1 MLIIISLYLKDKLW
15 TYIIMTTT
23 INSIMRKQLEIIEG
37 TASVQQAAKK
47 MKDKNVSSLVV
58 VDESGLPQGLVSERD
73 LVRKVCTTDV
83 SISTVKNKEVMS
95 SPLITISSRS
105 SPSEAA
111 DMMLQHNV
119 KHLLVV
125 VDDDDRD
132 NYGNNNNTRDLN
144 KPVGIITPLDFTRY
158 QEYANDKEKD
168 AIEKILE
175 YYV

>member
-1 MLIIISLYLKDKLW
+1 
-15 TYIIMTTT
+15 MTTT
-23 INSIMRKQLEIIEG
+23 INSIMRKQLETIEG
-37 TASVQQAAKK
+37 TASVQQAARK

-58 VDESGLPQGLVSERD
+58 VDENGKPQGLVSERD

-119 KHLLVV
+119 RHLLVV
-125 VDDDDRD
+125 D
-132 NYGNNNNTRDLN
+132 NDNVN
-144 KPVGIITPLDFTRY
+144 KPIGIITPLDFTRH
-158 QEYANDKEKD
+158 QEYVANEDRE
-168 AIEKILE
+168 AIEKMLE
-175 YYV
+175 YYI

>member
-1 MLIIISLYLKDKLW
+1 VLYTLTMAITIID
-15 TYIIMTTT
+15 
-23 INSIMRKQLEIIEG
+23 IMRKKLETIQG

-47 MKDKNVSSLVV
+47 MTDRNVSSLLI
-58 VDESGLPQGLVSERD
+58 VDEKGTPSGIISERD
-73 LVRKVCTTDV
+73 LVTKVCYNDRNASAVTNQE
-83 SISTVKNKEVMS
+83 IMS
-95 SPLITISSRS
+95 SPLITISPKS

-119 KHLLVV
+119 RHLLVV
-125 VDDDDRD
+125 DRGD
-132 NYGNNNNTRDLN
+132 SSISN

-168 AIEKILE
+168 TIEKILE

>member
-1 MLIIISLYLKDKLW
+1 MTKA
-15 TYIIMTTT
+15 TTT
-23 INSIMRKQLEIIEG
+23 ISDIMRKKLETIEG

-47 MKDKNVSSLVV
+47 LTDRNVSSLLII
-58 VDESGLPQGLVSERD
+58 DEKGNPQGIVSERD
-73 LVRKVCTTDV
+73 LVTKVCYNDR
-83 SISTVKNKEVMS
+83 ISSAITNQEIMS
-95 SPLITISSRS
+95 SPLITISPKS

-119 KHLLVV
+119 RHLLVV
-125 VDDDDRD
+125 DRGD
-132 NYGNNNNTRDLN
+132 SSNLN

-168 AIEKILE
+168 TIEKILE

>member
-1 MLIIISLYLKDKLW
+1 
-15 TYIIMTTT
+15 MTTT
-23 INSIMRKQLEIIEG
+23 INSIMRKQLETIEG

-58 VDESGLPQGLVSERD
+58 VDESGVPQGLVSERD

-95 SPLITISSRS
+95 SPLITVSSRS

-119 KHLLVV
+119 RHLLVV
-125 VDDDDRD
+125 D
-132 NYGNNNNTRDLN
+132 NDNVN
-144 KPVGIITPLDFTRY
+144 KPIGIITPLDFTRH
-158 QEYANDKEKD
+158 QEYVANEDRE
-168 AIEKILE
+168 AIEKMLE
-175 YYV
+175 YYI

>member
-1 MLIIISLYLKDKLW
+1 
-15 TYIIMTTT
+15 MTTT
-23 INSIMRKQLEIIEG
+23 INSIMRKQLETIEG

-73 LVRKVCTTDV
+73 LVRKVCTTDA

-95 SPLITISSRS
+95 SPLVTISSRS

-119 KHLLVV
+119 RHLLVV
-125 VDDDDRD
+125 D
-132 NYGNNNNTRDLN
+132 NDNVN
-144 KPVGIITPLDFTRY
+144 KPIGIITPLDFTRH
-158 QEYANDKEKD
+158 QEYVANEDRE
-168 AIEKILE
+168 AIEKMLE
-175 YYV
+175 YYI

>member
-1 MLIIISLYLKDKLW
+1 MLYTL
-15 TYIIMTTT
+15 TMATT
-23 INSIMRKQLEIIEG
+23 ISDIMRKKLETIQG

-47 MKDKNVSSLVV
+47 MTDRNVSSLLI
-58 VDESGLPQGLVSERD
+58 VDEKGTPSGIISERD
-73 LVRKVCTTDV
+73 LVTKVCYNDRNASAVTNQE
-83 SISTVKNKEVMS
+83 IMS
-95 SPLITISSRS
+95 SPLITISPKS

-119 KHLLVV
+119 RHLLVV
-125 VDDDDRD
+125 DRGD
-132 NYGNNNNTRDLN
+132 SSNSN

-168 AIEKILE
+168 TIEKILE

>member
-1 MLIIISLYLKDKLW
+1 
-15 TYIIMTTT
+15 
-23 INSIMRKQLEIIEG
+23 MRKQLETIEG

-58 VDESGLPQGLVSERD
+58 VDESGVPQGLVSERD

-119 KHLLVV
+119 RHLLVV
-125 VDDDDRD
+125 D
-132 NYGNNNNTRDLN
+132 NDNVN
-144 KPVGIITPLDFTRY
+144 KPIGIITPLDFTRH
-158 QEYANDKEKD
+158 QEYVANEDRE
-168 AIEKILE
+168 AIEKMLE
-175 YYV
+175 YYI

>member
-1 MLIIISLYLKDKLW
+1 
-15 TYIIMTTT
+15 MTTT
-23 INSIMRKQLEIIEG
+23 INSIMRKQLETIEG

-58 VDESGLPQGLVSERD
+58 VDESGVPQGLVSERD

-119 KHLLVV
+119 RHLLVV
-125 VDDDDRD
+125 D
-132 NYGNNNNTRDLN
+132 NDNVN
-144 KPVGIITPLDFTRY
+144 KPIGIITPLDFTRH
-158 QEYANDKEKD
+158 QEYVANEDRE
-168 AIEKILE
+168 AIEKMLE
-175 YYV
+175 YYI

>member
-1 MLIIISLYLKDKLW
+1 
-15 TYIIMTTT
+15 MTTT
-23 INSIMRKQLEIIEG
+23 INSIMRKQLETIEG

-83 SISTVKNKEVMS
+83 SISTVKNKEVMT
-95 SPLITISSRS
+95 SPLVTISSRS

-119 KHLLVV
+119 RHLLVV
-125 VDDDDRD
+125 D
-132 NYGNNNNTRDLN
+132 NDNVN
-144 KPVGIITPLDFTRY
+144 KPIGIITPLDFTRH
-158 QEYANDKEKD
+158 QEYVANEDRE
-168 AIEKILE
+168 AIEKMLE
-175 YYV
+175 YYI